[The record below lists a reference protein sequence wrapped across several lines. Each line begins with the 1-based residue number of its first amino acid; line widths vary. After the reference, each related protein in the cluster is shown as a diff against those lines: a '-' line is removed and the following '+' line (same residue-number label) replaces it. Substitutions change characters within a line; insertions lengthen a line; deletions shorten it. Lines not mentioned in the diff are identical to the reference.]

1 MSSIPADLVF
11 RLLPEQAELLLQVP
25 NLAMLIFCIE
35 KVPSPLEN
43 THRTKIKDV
52 VPRIGVINGRVID
65 MGQQPIG
72 GKLHTS
78 VACGCQ
84 SLKY

>member
-1 MSSIPADLVF
+1 MSSIPAHLVF

-25 NLAMLIFCIE
+25 NLLRCCVKYVRRIL
-35 KVPSPLEN
+35 V
-43 THRTKIKDV
+43 TTYRTEIKDV
-52 VPRIGVINGRVID
+52 VPRTGIINGRVID
-65 MGQQPIG
+65 MGQQPIR
-72 GKLHTS
+72 GKLHTP